1 MSEIC
6 NFSVKS
12 QKFNK
17 KDPKIILD
25 IFFMIGLFIFS
36 SFMLVYIYQNELD
49 KHEKLT
55 VSMEIEKIKKL
66 AESNS
71 MNDRI
76 VQDNASYYENY
87 NITG

>member
-1 MSEIC
+1 
-6 NFSVKS
+6 
-12 QKFNK
+12 
-17 KDPKIILD
+17 
-25 IFFMIGLFIFS
+25 MIGLFIFS